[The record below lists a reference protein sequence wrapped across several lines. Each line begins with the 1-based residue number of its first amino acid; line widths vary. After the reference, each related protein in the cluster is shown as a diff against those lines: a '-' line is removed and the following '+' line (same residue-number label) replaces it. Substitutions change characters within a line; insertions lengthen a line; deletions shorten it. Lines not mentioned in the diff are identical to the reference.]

1 MQYWQIQHAKNRLSE
16 VLREAAAH
24 GPQVI
29 TQHGREAGVL
39 LSMEDY
45 KRLTRSEVSL
55 VEFFRSSPL
64 ATEGLEFERPSENAE
79 VLDL

>member
-1 MQYWQIQHAKNRLSE
+1 MRHWQIQHAKNRLSE
-16 VLREAAAH
+16 VLREAAMN

-29 TQHGREAGVL
+29 THHGREAGVL

-45 KRLTRSEVSL
+45 RQLTRSKVSL
-55 VEFFRSSPL
+55 VEFFRTSPL
-64 ATEGLEFERPSENAE
+64 AGDDLLLERSSETAE

>member
-1 MQYWQIQHAKNRLSE
+1 MRYWQIQHAKNRLSE
-16 VLREAAAH
+16 VIREAAAH

-29 TQHGREAGVL
+29 TQHGRDAGVL

-45 KRLTRSEVSL
+45 KRLARPQASL

-64 ATEGLEFERPSENAE
+64 TAESLELERPPESAE